1 MVPTTQKR
9 NGKLPRQFVK
19 QQSFPSV
26 HQFASDNLSLKDR
39 FFMKLAY
46 SAQQSPVN
54 DSKQCNNSFLH
65 CRNAAQS
72 TQFSLEG
79 ELIQRKKTTVHNQ
92 HMNSLMFPLSE
103 RKAKSL
109 CGIQSTTNIRK
120 ALKHHILE
128 ENGRKNSLNLITQK
142 AKSMHRKISEFT
154 FANNEPLIAAGKAI
168 GLVHLVISTSSVSFE
183 QTVTSTKKGLVV
195 VVFVNCVCI

>member
-9 NGKLPRQFVK
+9 NGKFPRQFVK

-26 HQFASDNLSLKDR
+26 HQFASENLSLKDR

-54 DSKQCNNSFLH
+54 HSNNSFLH

-72 TQFSLEG
+72 TQLSLDG

-109 CGIQSTTNIRK
+109 CGVQSTTNIRK

-142 AKSMHRKISEFT
+142 AKSMHRKISAFT

-183 QTVTSTKKGLVV
+183 QTVTSTNKGLVV
-195 VVFVNCVCI
+195 VVVFLNCVCI

>member
-1 MVPTTQKR
+1 
-9 NGKLPRQFVK
+9 
-19 QQSFPSV
+19 
-26 HQFASDNLSLKDR
+26 
-39 FFMKLAY
+39 MKLAY

-183 QTVTSTKKGLVV
+183 QTVTSTKKESEEAFIPLL
-195 VVFVNCVCI
+195 FKLIARSAALAPASSLSYRFHVNWPQQQR